1 VTGPI
6 ALHGGGE
13 FLPGDEPFLRA
24 ILELAPRDSGVVRI
38 AVVPTSAARGRPDL
52 AAANGVAAFRRLA
65 GDVGVEVV
73 VEAVRVVDAA
83 SAADPAL
90 AETLAASTLI
100 HFPGGDPDIIPTL
113 YPGTAAWA
121 AIGRARATG
130 AVLAGASAGAMGLAA
145 WTWTP
150 AGVIPALGLVPG
162 VIVAPHAD
170 ATSWARWVARFGGS
184 VPAGVGPLGLA
195 ERTGVI
201 VPGEGGGS
209 WRVVGE
215 GEARWLPPG
224 ATDAAATII
233 ARHGGMLDI
242 GAGGGESQA

>member
-1 VTGPI
+1 MTGPV

-13 FLPGDEPFLRA
+13 FLPGDESFLRA
-24 ILELAPRDSGVVRI
+24 ILELAPGLDGVVRI
-38 AVVPTSAARGRPDL
+38 AVVPTAAARGRPDL

-65 GDVGVEVV
+65 ADAGVEVV

-90 AETLAASTLI
+90 AETLATSTLI
-100 HFPGGDPDIIPTL
+100 HLPGGDPDIIPTL

-121 AIGRARATG
+121 AIGRARADG

-150 AGVIPALGLVPG
+150 AGVMPALGLVPG

-184 VPAGVGPLGLA
+184 VPAGIGPLGLA

-201 VPGEGGGS
+201 IPGDGVGP
-209 WRVVGE
+209 WRVAGE

-224 ATDAAATII
+224 STDVAATVV
-233 ARHGGMLDI
+233 ARDGETLDV
-242 GAGGGESQA
+242 GTAGGRSQA

>member
-1 VTGPI
+1 MTGPI

-24 ILELAPRDSGVVRI
+24 ILDLAPRVDGVVRI
-38 AVVPTSAARGRPDL
+38 AVVPTAAARGRPDL

-65 GDVGVEVV
+65 ADEGVEVV

-83 SAADPAL
+83 SAADPGLAQAL
-90 AETLAASTLI
+90 AAATLI
-100 HFPGGDPDIIPTL
+100 HFPGGDPDLIPAL
-113 YPGTAAWA
+113 YPGTTAWA
-121 AIGRARATG
+121 AIGRARAAG
-130 AVLAGASAGAMGLAA
+130 AVLAGASAGAMALAA
-145 WTWTP
+145 VTWTP
-150 AGVIPALGLVPG
+150 AGVVAALGLVPG

-201 VPGEGGGS
+201 IPGDGS
-209 WRVVGE
+209 GPWRVVGE
-215 GEARWLPPG
+215 GEVRWLPAG
-224 ATDAAATII
+224 VTDVAATVI
-233 ARHGGMLDI
+233 ARDGETLDI
-242 GAGGGESQA
+242 GAP